1 MSTYKDKVQEDVEYI
16 EKYNPAVDHIDDKG
30 RLTLV
35 NERFIP
41 WAKCVGDAVNIE
53 INQQKSVKRN

>member
-16 EKYNPAVDHIDDKG
+16 ENYYPAVDQIYDKG

-35 NERFIP
+35 SKQFIP
-41 WAKCVGDAVNIE
+41 WAKSVVHAVNLE
-53 INQQKSVKRN
+53 INIQRIREKN